1 MRTSKV
7 LSVKECSVSRRWQQ
21 VLFQAAII
29 VALIAGL
36 RLILGEWNWWMT
48 AIGVAALLLSNL
60 WSSGARR
67 GEDTDPQEKP

>member
-1 MRTSKV
+1 MRANKV
-7 LSVKECSVSRRWQQ
+7 PSVKERSMSRRWQQ

-29 VALIAGL
+29 AALIVGL

-67 GEDTDPQEKP
+67 GGADGRQERP